1 MSAMVGQE
9 TSSAHLE
16 SPTIGASRPVAAAFV
31 GSGVLGLL
39 AAAVLLIE
47 RITLAENPFYV
58 PSCSV
63 NAVVNCGTIMTSNQ
77 ASLFGFPNPIL
88 GVAAFPVLAAAGAAL
103 LAGAR
108 VRPWAW
114 WGLLAGC
121 ALGMVLVH
129 WLIVQS
135 AFVIGALCPY
145 CMVAWLCTGVA
156 TAAVL
161 AALAA
166 AGRLPAAFRRWA
178 PTLVAGWAG
187 AVAVVVTAGLVL
199 S

>member
-9 TSSAHLE
+9 APSAHFE
-16 SPTIGASRPVAAAFV
+16 SPSIGASRPVATALL

-47 RITLAENPFYV
+47 RVTLAENPFYV

-63 NAVVNCGTIMTSNQ
+63 SAVVSCGAIMTSDQ

-161 AALAA
+161 AALGT
-166 AGRLPAAFRRWA
+166 AGRLPVALSRWA
-178 PTLVAGWAG
+178 PSLVIAWAATVTLL
-187 AVAVVVTAGLVL
+187 VTVGLVW